1 LAIEEHIDPNFFI
14 KREDVN
20 EPGKRKP
27 AKKIGRYD
35 DLWNLGMKEEEEE
48 HTDEERPRGERLPEK
63 DLVYYIMRNSPSL
76 KEWQRDAMAMV
87 HEEMEYFVP
96 QMQTKTLNEG
106 WACAT
111 GESLLVTE
119 KGFIRFDELYEK
131 DQKIFVA
138 GSGFAEIYP
147 ITDFHKEVRVETIR
161 IR

>member
-1 LAIEEHIDPNFFI
+1 HIDPNFFI
-14 KREDVN
+14 RRDAPE
-20 EPGKRKP
+20 EPGGGP
-27 AKKIGRYD
+27 KKKAAPKVGRYD
-35 DLWNLGMKEEEEE
+35 DLWNIGRAPEPDASQEE
-48 HTDEERPRGERLPEK
+48 DERPRGERLPEK

-147 ITDFHKEVRVETIR
+147 ITDFH
-161 IR
+161 